1 MQVLTNTSQTRA
13 NAKQP
18 QQRQSSPVPGTKQ
31 SLSTVSVTQLGC
43 TNGEMFRGKC
53 HTKDKCRRDCCV
65 CVWWQ
70 QIKLYA
76 RCKHAKTAH
85 PLWLAS
91 VDAKP
96 HAKPKQRE
104 GAGSLTLQNIIKTVY
119 VHANKQIKSI
129 QPWHSSPASKTS
141 ASGSNEKM
149 AGATGWRRGAVGDN
163 SATTTELKNGRWMAA
178 GETSKA

>member
-1 MQVLTNTSQTRA
+1 
-13 NAKQP
+13 
-18 QQRQSSPVPGTKQ
+18 
-31 SLSTVSVTQLGC
+31 
-43 TNGEMFRGKC
+43 
-53 HTKDKCRRDCCV
+53 
-65 CVWWQ
+65 
-70 QIKLYA
+70 
-76 RCKHAKTAH
+76 
-85 PLWLAS
+85 
-91 VDAKP
+91 
-96 HAKPKQRE
+96 
-104 GAGSLTLQNIIKTVY
+104 LTLQNIIKTVY